1 MSDTIDRPQADDP
14 LPLPPPP
21 PSAEPPAARSSTAS
35 PGGGWKPLL
44 AAAAVGAVVSAGIT
58 APAVLATRSP
68 ITAASA
74 PVRVDSD
81 AQPVEAVA
89 QAVLPSV
96 ALVEVGG
103 VRGQGSASAVT
114 FRPDGY
120 LLTNNHVVEGGQ
132 RIRVTL
138 PDGTTHE
145 AEVVGTDPSTDLAV
159 LHIDATD
166 LPVPAYA
173 RQAPQI
179 GELAVAIGSPF
190 GLESSVTAGVVSA
203 VSRAVGTPA
212 GALTDMVQTDAAIN
226 PGNSGGPLVNAD
238 AEVIG
243 INTALLSPSGA
254 NDGIGFAIPVATAV
268 PIAEQ
273 LVDRGFVEHAQLG
286 VRGQD
291 VDPQVAELYDL
302 AVTEGAVIVEVVPG
316 SAADRAGLERGD
328 IVTAIDGE
336 PVSGMVELAGRIRSL
351 APGDRVALTVVRDG
365 ERRNVDVTLDATAAT
380 RGS

>member
-1 MSDTIDRPQADDP
+1 
-14 LPLPPPP
+14 
-21 PSAEPPAARSSTAS
+21 
-35 PGGGWKPLL
+35 
-44 AAAAVGAVVSAGIT
+44 
-58 APAVLATRSP
+58 
-68 ITAASA
+68 
-74 PVRVDSD
+74 RVDSD

-351 APGDRVALTVVRDG
+351 APGDRVTLTVVRDG